1 MRYALIA
8 LLALTTGGCLEIDF
22 APREIIEETRAIGMV
37 VDPPVFR
44 AGDVITARPLVVNE
58 RGENVLP
65 DGQVLVDADG
75 KRTCTGEV
83 CFDWS
88 FCLRPERTPGL
99 NSLQYDPATPSQGCE
114 NAAISMMM
122 GESPILMPQP
132 DGSVRIDTTLLGT
145 MVDTT
150 MLETIAAALDLP
162 REIIERIFSE
172 TGIPVLVELRLYLPD
187 ETKVG
192 YKRALFIADGCTEDC
207 RGTNP
212 PAPEFAVRRR
222 RGDGIDQT
230 WVTGRGHEP
239 FVCTRCDP
247 GDEACVPNRK
257 PLDLLPNEHYVLA
270 PIEDGD
276 EWLETYTV
284 LDLTGEF
291 TEFTERGYFSWFSN
305 AGEIAQG
312 QTYFPVAEEILLT
325 PTDPGTYALWVV
337 SRDGHFGTS
346 ACRVEY
352 NVR

>member
-1 MRYALIA
+1 MRYAAAA
-8 LLALTTGGCLEIDF
+8 LLLSGCLEIDF
-22 APREIIEETRAIGMV
+22 APRAIITETRAIAVV

-58 RGENVLP
+58 NGENVLP
-65 DGQVLVDADG
+65 DGRVIVDADG
-75 KRTCTGEV
+75 NRTCSGEV
-83 CFDWS
+83 CFDWA

-114 NAAISMMM
+114 SAPISMM
-122 GESPILMPQP
+122 GGSPLLMPQP
-132 DGSVRIDTTLLGT
+132 DGSVVIDTSLLGM

-150 MLETIAAALDLP
+150 MIEAIAAAIGLP
-162 REIIERIFSE
+162 REVVERVFSE
-172 TGIPVLVELRLYLPD
+172 TGIPVIVELRVFLPG
-187 ETKVG
+187 ETKLG

-207 RGTNP
+207 RGINP

-230 WVTGRGHEP
+230 WVTGRGQDDP
-239 FVCTRCDP
+239 FTCTRCDP
-247 GDEACVPNRK
+247 SSDGCEPNRK

-270 PIEDGD
+270 PLEDGD
-276 EWLETYTV
+276 EWLEPYTV
-284 LDLTGEF
+284 LDLTGAF

-305 AGEIAQG
+305 AGQIAQG
-312 QTYFPVAEEILLT
+312 QTYFPAAEEILLT
-325 PTDPGTYALWVV
+325 PNEPGTYALWVV